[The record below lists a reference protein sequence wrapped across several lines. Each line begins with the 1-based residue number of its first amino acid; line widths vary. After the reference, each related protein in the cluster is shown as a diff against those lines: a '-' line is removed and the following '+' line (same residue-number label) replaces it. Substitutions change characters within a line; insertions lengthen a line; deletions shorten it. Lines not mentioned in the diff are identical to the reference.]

1 MAADNGEHP
10 KCIEDVRRV
19 IALNGEISAGLRSQQ
34 KLLRIRRVSMPNAAL
49 QGTAQ
54 IDEALNAFERAL
66 LDEETELEQLRALTA
81 TSALINSSLDLDEV
95 LTKAMDEIV
104 NLTGAGRGFII
115 LRDRDSGELDFRI
128 SRAPDDDTRADIS
141 RTIIDEVLATGKPLL
156 TDNASSDPRVSRSK
170 TVGRF
175 TLRSILCVPLIYK
188 DTVRGAIYVDNRFR
202 EAVFT
207 ERELTLLMAFANQAA
222 IAIENAILFA
232 QVQATLDEITRVK
245 DLMEN
250 VFASV
255 ASGVITTNADD
266 SVTTFNRAA
275 AQILATPTEQAIG
288 KPLTAIVP
296 NAGDLDNPLR
306 EVREG
311 RSAALVTEAQ
321 IGGRGRVELNLKF
334 SPLKNASQETQ
345 GVTLVLDDLTEQ
357 REREQMLNV
366 MTRYLPPGMVD
377 NIHQIAEL
385 ALGGERREVTCMFL
399 YACPYSAFPAD
410 LRPQALMELLNQY
423 LETATTAVHGVR
435 GIIDKYMGNE
445 VMVLFNTQLNPS
457 PDHALC
463 AVEGALNARDAFRE
477 LYGRL
482 GIKPDPHLYRIGIH
496 TGVATLGNVGSLN
509 RRNFTAIGDCINLSK
524 RLEETAAPGQIII
537 SDDTLKHIA
546 RTQGIPAHIRAV
558 ERGAVQVRGRTQRT
572 RIYEVYRHA

>member
-1 MAADNGEHP
+1 MAADNGDHP
-10 KCIEDVRRV
+10 KCIEDVRRL

-34 KLLRIRRVSMPNAAL
+34 KLLRVRHVTVPNAAL

-54 IDEALNAFERAL
+54 IDTALSQFENLL
-66 LDEETELEQLRALTA
+66 LDEETELEQLRALMA
-81 TSALINSSLDLDEV
+81 TSALINTSLDLDEV
-95 LTKAMDEIV
+95 LAQAMDEII

-115 LRDRDSGELDFRI
+115 LRDRDSAELDFRI
-128 SRAPDDDTRADIS
+128 SRAPDGDMRVDIS
-141 RTIIDEVLATGKPLL
+141 RTIIEEVLTTREPLL
-156 TDNASSDPRVSRSK
+156 TDNASSDPRVSRSQ

-188 DTVRGAIYVDNRFR
+188 DMVRGAIYVDNRFR

-207 ERELTLLMAFANQAA
+207 EREMTLLMAFANQAA

-232 QVQATLDEITRVK
+232 QVQATLDEITHVK

-250 VFASV
+250 VFASI
-255 ASGVITTNADD
+255 ASGVITTNAED
-266 SVTTFNRAA
+266 SVTTYNRAA

-288 KPLTAIVP
+288 KPLSAIMPGAV
-296 NAGDLDNPLR
+296 DLDGALH
-306 EVREG
+306 EVRDG
-311 RSAALVTEAQ
+311 RSAAIRSETQ
-321 IGGRGRVELNLKF
+321 IIGRGRVELNLKF
-334 SPLKNASQETQ
+334 SPLKNATQETQ

-357 REREQMLNV
+357 REREQMLDV

-399 YACPYSAFPAD
+399 YACPYSAFPVD
-410 LRPQALMELLNQY
+410 LPPQALMQLLNQY
-423 LETATTAVHGVR
+423 LATATTAVHGVR

-463 AVEGALNARDAFRE
+463 AVEGALVARDAFCE
-477 LYGRL
+477 LYARL
-482 GIKPDPHLYRIGIH
+482 GMKPDPHLYRIGIH

-509 RRNFTAIGDCINLSK
+509 RRNFSAIGDSINLSK

-537 SDDTLKHIA
+537 SEDTLQHIT
-546 RTQGIPAHIRAV
+546 RGQSVPASIHLA
-558 ERGAVQVRGRTQRT
+558 ERGAVQVRGRTQQT